1 MIQRRTILNCA
12 DNSGAIKLQCIGIL
26 KKGNARYAEIGDL
39 ITCSVKQAEP
49 RKEIEEG
56 DVVKALVVRQKKPYR
71 RKDGTYIVFEENAC
85 VIIKYT
91 KKGEIELVGN
101 RIFGPIPREIKE
113 LGYEKIANL
122 APELV

>member
-1 MIQRRTILNCA
+1 MIQRRSILNCA
-12 DNSGAIKLQCIGIL
+12 DNSGALKLQCIGIL

-39 ITCSVKQAEP
+39 ITCSVKSAEP
-49 RKEIEEG
+49 RKEVKKG
-56 DVVKALVVRQKKPYR
+56 DVVRALVVRQKKPFR
-71 RKDGTYIVFEENAC
+71 RTDGTYIRFDENAC
-85 VIIKYT
+85 VLL
-91 KKGEIELVGN
+91 KKTSKGDMEMIGN

>member
-1 MIQRRTILNCA
+1 MIQRRSILNCA
-12 DNSGAIKLQCIGIL
+12 DNSGALKLQCIGIL

-39 ITCSVKQAEP
+39 ITCSVKSAEP
-49 RKEIEEG
+49 RKEVKKG
-56 DVVKALVVRQKKPYR
+56 DVVRALVVRQKKPFR
-71 RKDGTYIVFEENAC
+71 RTDGAYIRFDENAC
-85 VIIKYT
+85 VLL
-91 KKGEIELVGN
+91 KKTSKGDMEMIGN

>member
-12 DNSGAIKLQCIGIL
+12 DNSGALKLQCIGIL

-39 ITCSVKQAEP
+39 ITCSVKEAEP
-49 RKEIEEG
+49 RREVQKG
-56 DVVKALVVRQKKPYR
+56 DVVRALVVRQKRPFR
-71 RKDGTYIVFEENAC
+71 RKDGTYIRFDENAC
-85 VIIKYT
+85 ILL
-91 KKGEIELVGN
+91 KKTSKGDMEMIGN

>member
-12 DNSGAIKLQCIGIL
+12 DNSGALKLQCIGIL

-39 ITCSVKQAEP
+39 ITCSVKSAEP
-49 RKEIEEG
+49 RKEVKKG
-56 DVVKALVVRQKKPYR
+56 DVVRALVVRQKKPFR
-71 RKDGTYIVFEENAC
+71 RKDGTYIRFDENAC
-85 VIIKYT
+85 LLIK
-91 KKGEIELVGN
+91 KERKGAIEMIGN

>member
-12 DNSGAIKLQCIGIL
+12 DNSGALKLQCIGIL
-26 KKGNARYAEIGDL
+26 KKGNTRYAEIGDL
-39 ITCSVKQAEP
+39 ITCSVKSAEP
-49 RKEIEEG
+49 RREVQKG
-56 DVVKALVVRQKKPYR
+56 DVVRALVVRQKKPFR
-71 RKDGTYIVFEENAC
+71 RKDGTYIRFDENAC
-85 VIIKYT
+85 VLL
-91 KKGEIELVGN
+91 KKTSKGDMEMIGN

>member
-1 MIQRRTILNCA
+1 MIQRRSILNSA
-12 DNSGAIKLQCIGIL
+12 DNSGALKLQCIGIL

-39 ITCSVKQAEP
+39 ITCSVKSAEP
-49 RKEIEEG
+49 RKEVKKG
-56 DVVKALVVRQKKPYR
+56 DVVRALVVRQKKPYR
-71 RKDGTYIVFEENAC
+71 RKDGTYIRFDENAC
-85 VIIKYT
+85 ILI
-91 KKGEIELVGN
+91 KKGAKGAIEMIGN

>member
-12 DNSGAIKLQCIGIL
+12 DNSGALKLQCIGIL

-39 ITCSVKQAEP
+39 ITCSVKEAEP
-49 RKEIEEG
+49 RREVQKG
-56 DVVKALVVRQKKPYR
+56 DVVRALVVRQKKPFR
-71 RKDGTYIVFEENAC
+71 RKDGTYIRFDENAC
-85 VIIKYT
+85 VLL
-91 KKGEIELVGN
+91 KKTHKGDMEMIGN